1 MQRDGS
7 DAGFP
12 AHRTRLIGSLFFY
25 FFAFRRS
32 ISLFDLSSDV
42 NLTLYYRGPH
52 NCFKTVRL
60 IWGLPYMKN
69 STHPSWW
76 SRKFTI
82 GHGNRLIPGAI
93 AIIVILSLLAG
104 FYFLVFGFEEKK
116 SANLSDAQSFSKT
129 KILETWSSGDKL
141 HTLEM
146 TRASLN
152 LLPLDPFYLSF
163 NGIAAYYMSSEKPEG
178 DEKQS
183 LLDEAVF
190 SLRKAIASGGKLP
203 VKAQVEYV
211 LGKAYFQ
218 KGLPWYDL
226 AAKYLAQSKEDGYA
240 GKDSEQYL
248 GLSYAGLQ
256 NHELAVKHFETA
268 LQQEPSDVLM
278 LSAAISY
285 KELGNVE
292 KMSELLSKAVATA
305 SDALIVQR
313 ARFML
318 GDTAMSNGEIAKA
331 GTLYQ
336 SIVDTDPRSAEG
348 WYRLGLVF
356 EAQKDPIKARAAWRK
371 ATSIDPNHIEAR
383 KKLAERL

>member
-1 MQRDGS
+1 
-7 DAGFP
+7 
-12 AHRTRLIGSLFFY
+12 
-25 FFAFRRS
+25 
-32 ISLFDLSSDV
+32 
-42 NLTLYYRGPH
+42 
-52 NCFKTVRL
+52 
-60 IWGLPYMKN
+60 MKN

-82 GHGNRLIPGAI
+82 GHGNRLIPGGI
-93 AIIVILSLLAG
+93 AIIVALGLIAGIYSLVSG
-104 FYFLVFGFEEKK
+104 SEDKK
-116 SANLSDAQSFSKT
+116 TASLNDGRSFSKT

-141 HTLEM
+141 LTLEM
-146 TRASLN
+146 TRASLD

-163 NGIAAYYMSSEKPEG
+163 DGIAAYYMSSEKPEG

-190 SLRKAIASGGKLP
+190 SLRKAMASGGKLP

-226 AAKYLAQSKEDGYA
+226 AVKYLTQSKEDGYA

-248 GLSYAGLQ
+248 GLGYAGLQ
-256 NHELAVKHFETA
+256 NHELAVQHFESA
-268 LQQEPSDVLM
+268 LQQEPSDILM

-285 KELGNVE
+285 KELGNAE
-292 KMSELLSKAVATA
+292 KMSELLSKAVASA

-318 GDTAMSNGEIAKA
+318 GEMAMSNGEVAKA
-331 GTLYQ
+331 GALYQ

>member
-1 MQRDGS
+1 
-7 DAGFP
+7 
-12 AHRTRLIGSLFFY
+12 
-25 FFAFRRS
+25 
-32 ISLFDLSSDV
+32 
-42 NLTLYYRGPH
+42 
-52 NCFKTVRL
+52 
-60 IWGLPYMKN
+60 MKN

-82 GHGNRLIPGAI
+82 GHGNRLIPSII
-93 AIIVILSLLAG
+93 AIIVSLGLAAG
-104 FYFLVFGFEEKK
+104 IYFLVFGMEDKN
-116 SANLSDAQSFSKT
+116 AGNLNAGKSFSKN

-141 HTLEM
+141 YTLEM
-146 TRASLN
+146 TRASLD

-163 NGIAAYYMSSEKPEG
+163 NGIAAYYISSEKPEG

-190 SLRKAIASGGKLP
+190 CLRKAIASGGKLP

-226 AAKYLAQSKEDGYA
+226 AAKYLALSKKDGYA

-248 GLSYAGLQ
+248 GLSFAGLQ
-256 NHELAVKHFETA
+256 NHELAVQHFESA
-268 LQQEPSDVLM
+268 LQQEPSDILM

-292 KMSELLSKAVATA
+292 KMSELLSKAVTSA

-318 GDTAMSNGEIAKA
+318 GEMAMSNHDIIKA
-331 GTLYQ
+331 GELYQ

-348 WYRLGLVF
+348 WFRLGLVF